1 MDFEADRDPG
11 PTGDPSLA
19 DMTRSALSILLKNP
33 KGFFLVVEGLASE
46 TKVPLEI
53 PRGSRGV
60 SNVDEARCQ
69 SVDDTSRTNER
80 AWKRR
85 L

>member
-11 PTGDPSLA
+11 SGGDPSLA

-33 KGFFLVVEGLASE
+33 KGFFLFVEGE
-46 TKVPLEI
+46 P
-53 PRGSRGV
+53 
-60 SNVDEARCQ
+60 ARICF
-69 SVDDTSRTNER
+69 ER
-80 AWKRR
+80 FE